1 MLYNKSSLA
10 YKFLFASTPDNKL
23 ISTTLLLFR
32 LLFGILLISHGLQKA
47 LNFETLAVVFPD
59 PLGIGSQMSLL
70 LAIFGEV
77 FCSVAFVFGFLYRL
91 AMIPMIF
98 TMFIAFFVI
107 HSADPFATKEL
118 AFVYLLAFVILF
130 IAGPGK
136 YSVDLFIAPK
146 SKE

>member
-1 MLYNKSSLA
+1 
-10 YKFLFASTPDNKL
+10 
-23 ISTTLLLFR
+23 
-32 LLFGILLISHGLQKA
+32 
-47 LNFETLAVVFPD
+47 
-59 PLGIGSQMSLL
+59 MSLL